1 MFVRKKKNRSG
12 SISIVV
18 VDKSR
23 GRFRE
28 VRQFGVAHTEAEAD
42 ALYTQAREWICRY
55 AGQQTID
62 FGGGA
67 VASENEVDML
77 VSRIDGVSINGAQLL
92 LNRIYDSV
100 GFNRI
105 KDDVLR
111 HLVVA
116 RISQPSSKLATTS
129 YLRSYFKEDIDLSR
143 IYRYMDKLYNSQME
157 LVQEISIT
165 HTRSILGGSIG
176 LLFYDVTTLY
186 FEAAPK
192 DDMRQSGFSKDGKT
206 AEAQIVLGL
215 LVSRDGYPLSYS
227 IFNGSQY
234 EGYTM
239 IPIIDDFVS
248 RFSLADFVIVA
259 DSGLMS
265 AKNIRLLRSA
275 GYKYIVGARIKTE
288 NSSLRE
294 WILSLEKTNGAA
306 YETRKDDGD
315 RLIVSYSANRASND
329 ARNRAKGV
337 ARLEKSYRTGKLTK
351 DKINKRGYNKF
362 LEISKDVEVTIS
374 QERIAEDERWDGLKG
389 YVTNTD
395 LRREDV
401 IDQYHGLWVVEKAFR
416 VSKGNLEMRPI
427 FHFTERRIE
436 AHICICF
443 VAYKV
448 YKELERVIRHAGIAM
463 SVDKVLDIAKTI
475 ITIDVRTD
483 GVHGVSKRTLFL
495 TEEQKAIKQ
504 LFEMD
509 TSRKPS
515 SNCSKWIPQK
525 VIRVTHRRSQVK
537 TLRN

>member
-12 SISIVV
+12 SVSIVV

-42 ALYTQAREWICRY
+42 ALYTQAREWIRRY

-67 VASENEVDML
+67 VASENDVDML
-77 VSRIDGVSINGAQLL
+77 VSRIDGVSINGTQLL

-248 RFSLADFVIVA
+248 RFSLTDFVIVA

-389 YVTNTD
+389 Y
-395 LRREDV
+395 
-401 IDQYHGLWVVEKAFR
+401 AFR

-448 YKELERVIRHAGIAM
+448 YKELERAIRHAGIAI

-483 GVHGVSKRTLFL
+483 GVRGVSKRTLFL

-509 TSRKPS
+509 TTKAD
-515 SNCSKWIPQK
+515 
-525 VIRVTHRRSQVK
+525 
-537 TLRN
+537 

>member
-1 MFVRKKKNRSG
+1 M
-12 SISIVV
+12 

-42 ALYTQAREWICRY
+42 ALYTQAREWIRRY

-77 VSRIDGVSINGAQLL
+77 VNRIDGVSINGTQLL

-116 RISQPSSKLATTS
+116 RISHPSSKLTTTS

-239 IPIIDDFVS
+239 IPIIDYFVS
-248 RFSLADFVIVA
+248 RFSLTDFVIVA

-294 WILSLEKTNGAA
+294 
-306 YETRKDDGD
+306 
-315 RLIVSYSANRASND
+315 
-329 ARNRAKGV
+329 
-337 ARLEKSYRTGKLTK
+337 
-351 DKINKRGYNKF
+351 
-362 LEISKDVEVTIS
+362 
-374 QERIAEDERWDGLKG
+374 
-389 YVTNTD
+389 
-395 LRREDV
+395 
-401 IDQYHGLWVVEKAFR
+401 
-416 VSKGNLEMRPI
+416 
-427 FHFTERRIE
+427 
-436 AHICICF
+436 
-443 VAYKV
+443 
-448 YKELERVIRHAGIAM
+448 
-463 SVDKVLDIAKTI
+463 
-475 ITIDVRTD
+475 
-483 GVHGVSKRTLFL
+483 
-495 TEEQKAIKQ
+495 
-504 LFEMD
+504 
-509 TSRKPS
+509 
-515 SNCSKWIPQK
+515 
-525 VIRVTHRRSQVK
+525 
-537 TLRN
+537 

>member
-12 SISIVV
+12 SVSIVV

-42 ALYTQAREWICRY
+42 ALYTQAREWIRRY

-77 VSRIDGVSINGAQLL
+77 VNRIDGVSINGTQLL
-92 LNRIYDSV
+92 PNRIYDSV

-157 LVQEISIT
+157 LVQEISTT

-192 DDMRQSGFSKDGKT
+192 DDMRRSGFSK
-206 AEAQIVLGL
+206 
-215 LVSRDGYPLSYS
+215 
-227 IFNGSQY
+227 
-234 EGYTM
+234 
-239 IPIIDDFVS
+239 
-248 RFSLADFVIVA
+248 
-259 DSGLMS
+259 
-265 AKNIRLLRSA
+265 
-275 GYKYIVGARIKTE
+275 
-288 NSSLRE
+288 
-294 WILSLEKTNGAA
+294 
-306 YETRKDDGD
+306 
-315 RLIVSYSANRASND
+315 
-329 ARNRAKGV
+329 
-337 ARLEKSYRTGKLTK
+337 
-351 DKINKRGYNKF
+351 
-362 LEISKDVEVTIS
+362 
-374 QERIAEDERWDGLKG
+374 
-389 YVTNTD
+389 
-395 LRREDV
+395 DV

-483 GVHGVSKRTLFL
+483 GVRGVSKRTLFL

-509 TSRKPS
+509 TTKGD
-515 SNCSKWIPQK
+515 
-525 VIRVTHRRSQVK
+525 
-537 TLRN
+537 

>member
-12 SISIVV
+12 SVSIVV

-42 ALYTQAREWICRY
+42 ALYTQAREWIRRY

-67 VASENEVDML
+67 VASENDVDML
-77 VSRIDGVSINGAQLL
+77 VSRIDGVSINGTQLL

-165 HTRSILGGSIG
+165 HTRS
-176 LLFYDVTTLY
+176 
-186 FEAAPK
+186 
-192 DDMRQSGFSKDGKT
+192 
-206 AEAQIVLGL
+206 
-215 LVSRDGYPLSYS
+215 
-227 IFNGSQY
+227 
-234 EGYTM
+234 
-239 IPIIDDFVS
+239 
-248 RFSLADFVIVA
+248 
-259 DSGLMS
+259 
-265 AKNIRLLRSA
+265 
-275 GYKYIVGARIKTE
+275 
-288 NSSLRE
+288 
-294 WILSLEKTNGAA
+294 
-306 YETRKDDGD
+306 
-315 RLIVSYSANRASND
+315 
-329 ARNRAKGV
+329 
-337 ARLEKSYRTGKLTK
+337 
-351 DKINKRGYNKF
+351 KF

-416 VSKGNLEMRPI
+416 VSKGNLEMCPI

-448 YKELERVIRHAGIAM
+448 YKELERAIRHAGIAI

-483 GVHGVSKRTLFL
+483 GVRGVSKRTLFL

-509 TSRKPS
+509 TTKDD
-515 SNCSKWIPQK
+515 
-525 VIRVTHRRSQVK
+525 
-537 TLRN
+537 